1 MQISKS
7 EIVDL
12 LRGRGEHDKA
22 TSVDSTLPEHVDTEQ
37 DAGLLAQL
45 GVQVQE
51 LPSAAGEAT
60 G

>member
-22 TSVDSTLPEHVDTEQ
+22 TTVDSTLPEHVDTEQ

-45 GVQVQE
+45 GVHVQE
-51 LPSAAGEAT
+51 LPDPAG
-60 G
+60 